1 MSRLTRR
8 VAVKARPAGGG
19 AKTYAEFQAHI
30 ATLATNGAKSWTSAV
45 NTNGSFMTTVGA
57 ASGGLAGSP
66 WSAQFR
72 RGTDAGATSAAS
84 LTRVV
89 QHGFPSEAVFNSQ
102 SGQDI
107 FVRIDYSST
116 GPVTG
121 LTRNGYAS
129 YSSATGAD
137 RMICSMLLYYV
148 AGEGAFAMNPY
159 GGSGP
164 TPYTW

>member
-19 AKTYAEFQAHI
+19 AKTYADFQAHI

-45 NTNGSFMTTVGA
+45 NAAGSFRTTVGA
-57 ASGGLAGSP
+57 VLGALAGSS

-72 RGTDAGATSAAS
+72 RAADAGSTSTAS

-102 SGQDI
+102 SGLEI
-107 FVRIDYSST
+107 FVRFEASST

-121 LTRNGYAS
+121 LTRNGYTS
-129 YSSATGAD
+129 YSSADGAD
-137 RMICSMLLYYV
+137 RMICPMLLYWDGTQ
-148 AGEGAFAMNPY
+148 AQRMQPSLGL
-159 GGSGP
+159 GP
-164 TPYTW
+164 VPYTW